1 MNARPAEKR
10 RRGFTLIELLVVV
23 AIIGV
28 LAGLLLPAVQNARE
42 AAHRAQCANNLKQI
56 GLALHNYE
64 STFKALPPPKIYSGS
79 CASLNGGVGWV
90 LNTTGFTLIL
100 NQFEQA
106 PLYHAYNF
114 SQASSNSINANGSP
128 NGKLAGTA
136 FVNTTVVGS
145 AISSL
150 ICPSDTAAGV
160 VDDNTSQTFSR
171 QQARRSNYVLCS
183 GPYTEIDCVAN
194 YPGGTPPNS
203 VKLSM
208 GCFFTDWSVTFRD
221 IRDGQSTTC
230 MVGESLQLKWDN
242 EFGPYWGS
250 GTHTSTHGVVY
261 SPVPTSG
268 AFNVNWT
275 AFIPNGQ
282 PTAAQLGGPPGTV
295 NPQKLPYAW
304 DMSSRHPGGLNVC
317 FADGSVHFIKN
328 TINAVIWFGLQTVN
342 GREIISSDN
351 F

>member
-1 MNARPAEKR
+1 MNARVTVR
-10 RRGFTLIELLVVV
+10 GGRGFTLIELLVVV

-28 LAGLLLPAVQNARE
+28 LAALLLPAVQNARE

-64 STFKALPPPKIYSGS
+64 SSFKCLPPPKIYSGS
-79 CASLNGGVGWV
+79 CASLNGGIGWV

-100 NQFEQA
+100 SQLEQQ
-106 PLYHAYNF
+106 PLHNAYNF

-136 FVNTTVVGS
+136 FSNTTVVGT
-145 AISSL
+145 AIGSL
-150 ICPSDTAAGV
+150 ACPSDVAPDKI
-160 VDDNTSQTFSR
+160 DDNSSPTYSR
-171 QQARRSNYVLCS
+171 QQARRSNYVFCS

-194 YPGGTPPNS
+194 YPGNNPPGS
-203 VKLSM
+203 VKLNM

-230 MVGESLQLKWDN
+230 MVGESLQLKWDT

-250 GTHTSTHGVVY
+250 GTHTSSHGVVY
-261 SPVPTSG
+261 SPIPSSG
-268 AFNVNWT
+268 GFNVNWT

-282 PTAAQLGGPPGTV
+282 PTAAQLGGPPGTL

-304 DMSSRHPGGLNVC
+304 AMSSHHPNGLNVC
-317 FADGSVHFIKN
+317 FADGSVHFLKN
-328 TINAVIWFGLQTVN
+328 TINATIWYGLQTIR
-342 GREIISSDN
+342 GSEIISADSY
-351 F
+351 